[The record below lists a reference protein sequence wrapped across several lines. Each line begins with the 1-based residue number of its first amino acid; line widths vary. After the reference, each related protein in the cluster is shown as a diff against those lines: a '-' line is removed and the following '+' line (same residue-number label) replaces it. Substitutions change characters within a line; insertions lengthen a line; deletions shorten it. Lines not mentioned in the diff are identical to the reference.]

1 MSITELKHPEQILV
15 DLLPM
20 KENGHVSIDNGNKDF
35 PSSDTHE
42 KIKILEEEIR
52 ITKDAMEICKKES
65 LEEITH
71 LRHELQKSTSELEG
85 ASVDQEKLKA
95 LESEASRLSVELAIF
110 KDEATNAKIELQ
122 KTKEDCENLKEK
134 VTMLDQ
140 HLSTADH
147 KIREAE
153 ECLSALEKAHQ
164 EELSRRGEEERTI
177 MKSLND
183 AKIELESV
191 QGKVKALENV
201 LTITEQKLKVHESV
215 EFLQLQ
221 LAELKASEKTQIKGL
236 EEAKQKIEL
245 ELHEKLNLEKKT
257 EELQESLAMVQL
269 EAENLKQKVN
279 DLEVEMKGLDNEK
292 FQLEERLR
300 DQDEKYSQY
309 ENNVQGSKYRNMELD
324 NLIIEHKTIADDS
337 VTKIATLEA
346 TLVGARN
353 QNAELETKLNEAQ
366 EIILTFE
373 NVLKEVQTYVA
384 ELENSGCF

>member
-20 KENGHVSIDNGNKDF
+20 KENGHVSIDNGNTDF
-35 PSSDTHE
+35 PSKDTHE

-52 ITKDAMEICKKES
+52 ITKDAMEKCKKQS

-85 ASVDQEKLKA
+85 ASVDQEKLK
-95 LESEASRLSVELAIF
+95 SQASRLSVELAIF

-122 KTKEDCENLKEK
+122 KTKEDCANLKEK
-134 VTMLDQ
+134 VTILDQ

-221 LAELKASEKTQIKGL
+221 LTEVKASEKTQIKGL

-245 ELHEKLNLEKKT
+245 ELHEKLNWEKKAG
-257 EELQESLAMVQL
+257 ELQESLAMIQL

>member
-20 KENGHVSIDNGNKDF
+20 KENGHVSIDNGNTDF
-35 PSSDTHE
+35 PSKDTHE

-52 ITKDAMEICKKES
+52 ITKDAMEKCKKQS

-85 ASVDQEKLKA
+85 ASVDQEKLK
-95 LESEASRLSVELAIF
+95 SQASRLSVELAIF

-122 KTKEDCENLKEK
+122 KTKEDCANLKEK
-134 VTMLDQ
+134 VTILDQ

-221 LAELKASEKTQIKGL
+221 LTEVKASEKTQIKGL

-245 ELHEKLNLEKKT
+245 ELHEKLNWEKKAG
-257 EELQESLAMVQL
+257 ELQESLAMIQL

-309 ENNVQGSKYRNMELD
+309 ENNVQGSKARNIELE